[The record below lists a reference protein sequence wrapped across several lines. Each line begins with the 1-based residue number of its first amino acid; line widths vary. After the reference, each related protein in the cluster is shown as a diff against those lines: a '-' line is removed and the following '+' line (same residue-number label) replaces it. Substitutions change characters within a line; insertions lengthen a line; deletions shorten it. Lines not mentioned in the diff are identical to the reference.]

1 MFTPIPRVQIP
12 DTAVKDDIIIVKAL
26 IAHPMESGFRRDNA
40 GALIPRFIINK
51 FTCSAK
57 DMVLFSVDLH
67 EAMAAN
73 PYIEFYL
80 RATESGQLTF
90 EWHEDGGAVFQL
102 QHELT
107 VT

>member
-12 DTAVKDDIIIVKAL
+12 GTAVKGDVITVKAL
-26 IAHPMESGFRRDNA
+26 IAHPMETGFRKDSS

-51 FTCSAK
+51 FICGAN
-57 DMVLFSVDLH
+57 DIVLFSVDMH
-67 EAMAAN
+67 EAIAAN
-73 PYIEFYL
+73 PFIEFYL

-90 EWHEDGGAVFQL
+90 EWHEDGGAVFKL
-102 QHELT
+102 QHMLM